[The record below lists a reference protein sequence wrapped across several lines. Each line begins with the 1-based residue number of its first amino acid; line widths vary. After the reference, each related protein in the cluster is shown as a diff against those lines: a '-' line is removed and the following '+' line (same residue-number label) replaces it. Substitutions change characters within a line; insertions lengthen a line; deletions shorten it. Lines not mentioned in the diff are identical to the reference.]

1 VTGARAITYS
11 VVALLAAAAFVFT
24 PPIDGRQPPAVL
36 VRTQPAPPRPVAPD
50 TERIVDTLR
59 RGETLSQLF
68 ARAGVASTAASA
80 ALRAAPFVDERRVIA
95 GTVVTVK
102 AAKAPQDSAAP
113 SEIDL
118 QFAID
123 HIVHL
128 RRTRDQWSAQDEK
141 LPWTSD
147 TIVVA
152 GTIHSN
158 LYAALDAGASATLPK
173 QARNELAW
181 GLADIL
187 DYRVDM
193 SRDLQDRDTFTAL
206 FERQTGPQGVV
217 RIGRV
222 MATTW
227 VLSRDTIEAIWFTGG
242 QSKDGYYDKTGKSLR
257 NAFLRAPLEFRRISS
272 VFGMRK
278 HPILGIWRQ
287 HKGTDYAAAQGTPVR
302 AIGDAVVIFAGQK
315 HGYGNVLDLRHR
327 NGYVTR
333 YGHLLRFAAGIH
345 AGARVEQG
353 RTIAY
358 VGMTGLATAP
368 HLHFEVLVNGV
379 QRDPRVALKSTG
391 GAPLVAA
398 DRSAF
403 EAVRQRCLAAMQSR
417 EVALRATTRVDSS
430 GLRSGEF
437 RRLTG
442 R

>member
-1 VTGARAITYS
+1 LRVTLARAITYS
-11 VVALLAAAAFVFT
+11 VVAILAAAAFVFT
-24 PPIDGRQPPAVL
+24 PPIDGRQTTPAVAFGTRVVL
-36 VRTQPAPPRPVAPD
+36 PAAPAAPD
-50 TERIVDTLR
+50 TQRVIDTLR

-68 ARAGVASTAASA
+68 TRAGVPAPTASA
-80 ALRAAPFVDERRVIA
+80 ALRAAPFINERRVIP
-95 GTVVTVK
+95 GTIVTVK
-102 AAKAPQDSAAP
+102 RVSSDTVGPD
-113 SEIDL
+113 EIDL

-123 HIVHL
+123 HIVEV
-128 RRTRDQWSAQDEK
+128 RRTGEQWTAQDEK

-147 TIVVA
+147 TIVVS

-158 LYAALDAGASATLPK
+158 LYAAIDQSAASTLPK

-181 GLADIL
+181 ALADIL

-193 SRDLQDRDTFTAL
+193 SRDLQDGDTFRAL
-206 FERQTGPQGVV
+206 FERQSGPEGAV

-222 MATTW
+222 LATAW
-227 VLSRDTIEAIWFTGG
+227 VLSGDTTQAIWWTGG
-242 QSKDGYYDKTGKSLR
+242 QSKDGYYDQKFKSLR

-333 YGHLLRFAAGIH
+333 YGHLLRFASGIH
-345 AGARVEQG
+345 TGARVEQG

-379 QRDPRVALKSTG
+379 QHDPRYALKSTG
-391 GAPLVAA
+391 GEPLVAA
-398 DRSAF
+398 DRPAF
-403 EAVRQRCLAAMQSR
+403 EAQRERCLLAMESR
-417 EVALRATTRVDSS
+417 EVASK
-430 GLRSGEF
+430 
-437 RRLTG
+437 
-442 R
+442 